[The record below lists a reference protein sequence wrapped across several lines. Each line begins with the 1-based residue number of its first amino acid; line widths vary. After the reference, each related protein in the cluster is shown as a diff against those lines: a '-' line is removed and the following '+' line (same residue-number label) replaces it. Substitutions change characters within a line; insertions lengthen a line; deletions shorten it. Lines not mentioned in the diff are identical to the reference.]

1 MRSKVGLNDLL
12 DTSAQDA
19 CLLEPTGSISPPQAL
34 PRRANVPEK
43 RCGRRRKASFA
54 APLRTAFLACFRA
67 AGQSAEPALMGRE
80 NLRRHDLAALV
91 FNYQ

>member
-19 CLLEPTGSISPPQAL
+19 CLLAPPGPPAPPKAL
-34 PRRANVPEK
+34 PQGGNPPKKKGGPAP
-43 RCGRRRKASFA
+43 KAIFG

-91 FNYQ
+91 FNA